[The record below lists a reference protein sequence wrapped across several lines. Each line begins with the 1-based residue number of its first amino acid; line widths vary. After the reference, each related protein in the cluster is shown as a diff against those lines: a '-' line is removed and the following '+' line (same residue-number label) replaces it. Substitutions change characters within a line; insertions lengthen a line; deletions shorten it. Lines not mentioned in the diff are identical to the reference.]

1 MEKSFKIQKVGFV
14 VYLLTMIM
22 LAIYAL
28 SFMTSYQNL
37 FGFETKANASVA
49 AFHNHMQD
57 FNQTLFW
64 LAVIGVISIIF
75 MFVLE
80 LRTKICDKLAL
91 AVMTTFGAL
100 NLGTAIFS
108 FISLPKLMAEYKK
121 VDFTKMWL
129 EDAALTEESVY
140 VLKFTTFYI
149 GYAVFAI
156 LLVVA
161 VSFVSI
167 LWLNHMKYKRSEVI
181 EHEEA

>member
-1 MEKSFKIQKVGFV
+1 MEKGFKIQKVGFV

-37 FGFETKANASVA
+37 FGFERKANAGVA
-49 AFHNHMQD
+49 AFHNHMQS
-57 FNQTLFW
+57 FNQVIFW
-64 LAVIGVISIIF
+64 LSVISVLSIIV

-91 AVMTTFGAL
+91 GVMTGFGVL
-100 NLGTAIFS
+100 NAGTTIYA
-108 FISLPKLMAEYKK
+108 FISLTNLMAEYKE

-129 EDAALTEESVY
+129 EDTSLTEDSVY

-161 VSFVSI
+161 ISFVSI
-167 LWLNHMKYKRSEVI
+167 LWLNHLKYKRNEVI
-181 EHEEA
+181 EHGEA